1 MEWECKTCNIF
12 KNKIITQVFFRILF
26 KIHGCEIFVEVLSFV
41 TKQCLARVVMDGIK
55 SINEKT
61 ISND

>member
-1 MEWECKTCNIF
+1 MEWESKTCNIF
-12 KNKIITQVFFRILF
+12 ENTIITQVIFCLLF
-26 KIHGCEIFVEVLSFV
+26 KIHGCEIFVEVLSY
-41 TKQCLARVVMDGIK
+41 TKQCLARVIMDGIK